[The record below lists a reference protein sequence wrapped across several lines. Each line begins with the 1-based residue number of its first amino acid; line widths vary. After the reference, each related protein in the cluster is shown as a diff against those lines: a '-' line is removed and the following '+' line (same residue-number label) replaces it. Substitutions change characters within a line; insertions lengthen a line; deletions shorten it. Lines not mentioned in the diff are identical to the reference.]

1 MTHSPT
7 RPRALKTRMGLA
19 KRAGKISRALRRCFA
34 WSRAAATLAAVTLAS
49 EPAPDVSPPSAG
61 RAAFGNESVR
71 GIDIS
76 ASAGEPAFQDFSD
89 LKQQGYHCV
98 IVGGWGGINRNPHA
112 QVQSS
117 RARSAGLLTAGYC
130 YLNFASGLDGECQV
144 REAFAAFGAEAAHL
158 GFRAID
164 VESDASNQLS
174 LGLQAEPP
182 DASAQRDAVARI
194 AEAVQAVQ
202 RAGLCPV
209 IYTKKSYWKRV
220 TGNTA
225 AFSSLPLWWTQVG
238 PASLSEPDL
247 SSPEWTFGGWTNYA
261 GKQCAL
267 QTRATPSAFP
277 VDLDIFDGGVFAPT
291 NPKRE
296 ADSVQIAVNQ

>member
-1 MTHSPT
+1 MTDSPT
-7 RPRALKTRMGLA
+7 RPRVLTARTGLA
-19 KRAGKISRALRRCFA
+19 KWAGQICRALRRCLA
-34 WSRAAATLAAVTLAS
+34 WSRAAAALGAVSLAC
-49 EPAPDVSPPSAG
+49 EPAPDISTPSAG
-61 RAAFGNESVR
+61 RAAFGIESVR

-89 LKQQGYHCV
+89 LKQQGYRCV
-98 IVGGWGGINRNPHA
+98 IVGGWGGVNRNPHA

-117 RARSAGLLTAGYC
+117 RARSAGLLSAGYC
-130 YLNFASGLDGECQV
+130 YLNFATVLDGGWQV
-144 REAFAAFGAEAAHL
+144 GEAIAAFGAEAAHL
-158 GFRAID
+158 GFLAID

-174 LGLQAEPP
+174 PGLQAEPP

-194 AEAVQAVQ
+194 AEAVQAVR

-247 SSPEWTFGGWTNYA
+247 SSPAWTFGGWTNYA

-267 QTRATPSAFP
+267 QTTATPSAFP
-277 VDLDIFDGGVFAPT
+277 VDLDIFDRDVFAPS
-291 NPKRE
+291 NPNRK